1 MNLIPE
7 EILSQILAPVSEQAP
22 CGDSKENILN
32 TDSPATDAIVELEM
46 KHDAASKMLKLGE
59 KADWGDVFE
68 LSTEILGKHCKHA
81 QFLVQWL
88 DTVPHLFGFDGLA
101 QALDLVTKVIAK
113 YPADLHP
120 NPEGKATRKL
130 EIISRLSA
138 SKSFCEAVQKIS
150 FPRNSNKEM
159 QVSYLHSVYAR
170 YYERASDSDKTGY
183 QNLGYCSEDE
193 LIQQLSR
200 ISSENCKKL
209 IDSIQSCIDA
219 TISLDQILIQQCNEA
234 RSQGI
239 EEEDKVGFTE
249 MKRQLGAILEYAKTQ
264 LPNAKETD
272 PRDASSGPSA
282 ESHGDT
288 NSGLDQNMTSFA
300 LASSVQET
308 LQSRKAALNLLSKLA
323 EFFRKTEPHS
333 PISYSL
339 QQAIRWADLSLPEL
353 LEELVPANAREEVRL
368 RVGAPPLKPSD
379 S

>member
-1 MNLIPE
+1 
-7 EILSQILAPVSEQAP
+7 
-22 CGDSKENILN
+22 
-32 TDSPATDAIVELEM
+32 
-46 KHDAASKMLKLGE
+46 
-59 KADWGDVFE
+59 
-68 LSTEILGKHCKHA
+68 
-81 QFLVQWL
+81 
-88 DTVPHLFGFDGLA
+88 
-101 QALDLVTKVIAK
+101 
-113 YPADLHP
+113 
-120 NPEGKATRKL
+120 
-130 EIISRLSA
+130 
-138 SKSFCEAVQKIS
+138 
-150 FPRNSNKEM
+150 
-159 QVSYLHSVYAR
+159 
-170 YYERASDSDKTGY
+170 
-183 QNLGYCSEDE
+183 
-193 LIQQLSR
+193 
-200 ISSENCKKL
+200 L

-272 PRDASSGPSA
+272 PRDASSGQSA